1 MAPGG
6 PLPHSSP
13 LPSSPFPFSLFLVSP
28 TIFSRFP
35 SFRIYSLTGYDGAV
49 NFAPPHTPPL
59 LNYLSAGPVTDAAD
73 EDPGYGDKRW
83 RKWGLIDHDGGVME
97 KYSELIW
104 VWRFY
109 YMPKCYVKARVVF

>member
-1 MAPGG
+1 M
-6 PLPHSSP
+6 
-13 LPSSPFPFSLFLVSP
+13 
-28 TIFSRFP
+28 
-35 SFRIYSLTGYDGAV
+35 
-49 NFAPPHTPPL
+49 
-59 LNYLSAGPVTDAAD
+59 TDAAD

-109 YMPKCYVKARVVF
+109 YKVLCVSPSGVSANKGRLMAV